1 MIPHVHQR
9 WVQAQQ
15 QQDSTLAAQHTQ
27 LLQRR
32 QRLERQSQRLLDAYQ
47 AEIISL
53 SELQTRRLKLTAEMQ
68 QVEQEREP

>member
-1 MIPHVHQR
+1 MPHWHQS
-9 WVQAQQ
+9 WAQAQQ

-27 LLQRR
+27 RLQRR

-47 AEIISL
+47 AEMISL

-68 QVEQEREP
+68 QIEQEGEP